1 MKRKRSIILMLT
13 VVMMCNLLTGCG
25 SSGENQ
31 EAAGDA
37 TTNQAAVET
46 DSETGTETGTGEERE
61 LLEDGNT
68 YAEGLPIVR
77 DKITLRIARG
87 RNALD
92 SSTDTNEKPIMQ
104 LMEEATNIHIEW
116 IDVPQGDGFD
126 EQMSI
131 LLSTD
136 MPDAFMGGVDS
147 TDIMKDYDSFLPLND
162 LLETYAPNIMETY
175 NKTDG
180 EAIDLLTY
188 PNGNIYSFM
197 SSVYTQHTSWTI
209 GVQFINKDWLE
220 RVGKDVPETL
230 DEFYDVLKAFKEMD
244 ANGNGDP
251 SDEIP
256 LGFCENNFQARLIQF
271 MGSFGFNDYYRI
283 EDGKV
288 IPTANTDEY
297 RQFLEYY
304 NRLASEGLLDIEG
317 FSQTDQQFMAKAK
330 QGLYGSFYA
339 WTPDTIIDDPE
350 LAEQYIQLLP
360 MTAEGLEGKETV
372 YGTINRFMGD
382 INGFVITSACEYPE
396 ALVRWYDYMGSSVE
410 MKQTARIGA
419 EGDMWEMRDGKVYEL
434 QDQGADFNFQNA
446 CYTYGLMQ
454 SCPVLL
460 YPDEIAVIDQESSPQ
475 SYARDSYVTA
485 VEDWISEEGLMPSR
499 IATEEATLELA
510 AYETDLKNY
519 ISNFTANA
527 IMNGVT
533 DASWEQHLSD
543 LEKYRYSDWIEWN
556 QNYLDGNF

>member
-1 MKRKRSIILMLT
+1 MKRKRSIVLMLT
-13 VVMMCNLLTGCG
+13 VVMMCNLLAGCG

-162 LLETYAPNIMETY
+162 LLENYAPNIMETY

-180 EAIDLLTY
+180 EAIELLTY

-197 SSVYTQHTSWTI
+197 
-209 GVQFINKDWLE
+209 
-220 RVGKDVPETL
+220 
-230 DEFYDVLKAFKEMD
+230 
-244 ANGNGDP
+244 
-251 SDEIP
+251 
-256 LGFCENNFQARLIQF
+256 
-271 MGSFGFNDYYRI
+271 
-283 EDGKV
+283 
-288 IPTANTDEY
+288 
-297 RQFLEYY
+297 
-304 NRLASEGLLDIEG
+304 
-317 FSQTDQQFMAKAK
+317 
-330 QGLYGSFYA
+330 
-339 WTPDTIIDDPE
+339 
-350 LAEQYIQLLP
+350 
-360 MTAEGLEGKETV
+360 
-372 YGTINRFMGD
+372 
-382 INGFVITSACEYPE
+382 
-396 ALVRWYDYMGSSVE
+396 
-410 MKQTARIGA
+410 
-419 EGDMWEMRDGKVYEL
+419 
-434 QDQGADFNFQNA
+434 
-446 CYTYGLMQ
+446 
-454 SCPVLL
+454 
-460 YPDEIAVIDQESSPQ
+460 
-475 SYARDSYVTA
+475 
-485 VEDWISEEGLMPSR
+485 
-499 IATEEATLELA
+499 
-510 AYETDLKNY
+510 
-519 ISNFTANA
+519 
-527 IMNGVT
+527 
-533 DASWEQHLSD
+533 
-543 LEKYRYSDWIEWN
+543 
-556 QNYLDGNF
+556 